1 MSPSSGSAETSSPGC
16 AIVLPEANPNRF
28 YRVRRRGTAS
38 DSVPTGPKPRAAGS
52 ARPAPDPCA
61 LILRSAGVDVLVPE
75 GDPAGHALH
84 VLEARLA
91 ERLGELHRAAAA
103 LAVDDDLSVAVLL
116 EPVGVLV
123 QLLERDQLGAV
134 DVRDLVLV
142 GEPAVDEVEILV
154 PVEHLLHLARR
165 HLPVRL
171 VGVTGRESAGV
182 ETRVGFG
189 LRHALFVSAR

>member
-61 LILRSAGVDVLVPE
+61 LILRAAGVDVLVPE

-91 ERLGELHRAAAA
+91 ERLRELHRAAAA

-142 GEPAVDEVEILV
+142 GEPAVDEVEVLAA
-154 PVEHLLHLARR
+154 VEHRLHFARGDF
-165 HLPVRL
+165 PVGFE
-171 VGVTGRESAGV
+171 GVTGGKTSRIQVCRRGRA
-182 ETRVGFG
+182 
-189 LRHALFVSAR
+189 